1 MLNHNLDLDTI
12 VAAKTPQLPVP
23 PPRAGGPEGRIT
35 PERFL
40 APLSP
45 AIASGHRRPHQEGSQ
60 GGSQVIVRFQNG
72 YGAMISE
79 YCRPAGIYEIAPL
92 RFHGPGPDD
101 HELYFRSHVPDL
113 TWCSESDE
121 MVKVCEQIA
130 RLRPPEPRSRT
141 AAGTVTGA
149 CGAR

>member
-1 MLNHNLDLDTI
+1 MLNHNLDLDTG
-12 VAAKTPQLPVP
+12 AAAQPPQLPAP
-23 PPRAGGPEGRIT
+23 LPRAGRPEGRVT

-45 AIASGHRRPHQEGSQ
+45 AIASCPRRPHQGGSHE
-60 GGSQVIVRFQNG
+60 GSQVIVRFLNG

-101 HELYFRSHVPDL
+101 YELYFRSHVPDL
-113 TWCSESDE
+113 TWCSASED
-121 MVKVCEQIA
+121 MVAVCEEIA
-130 RLRPPEPRSRT
+130 RLLPPAQVYGVLCR
-141 AAGTVTGA
+141 
-149 CGAR
+149 